1 MPLAIIKLINEA
13 IKAAIMKKSL
23 FIVMCIL
30 LIPSAY
36 ADWFY
41 NSEKIVVDM
50 DIYSYAGIIKTSP
63 GGYIESATVNLTF
76 FPKNTETQDVLNYET
91 LPSAEASDETIT
103 FRWKRPEE
111 RITYRWNGRI
121 EITNKIA
128 KISDKI
134 RFPIEEL
141 PDDVLVYTKP
151 SKTID
156 SENADIIRLASE
168 TVKGEDDLFA
178 AVFKVADWTKHN
190 IKYDLST
197 LTADVSQKASWVLQN
212 RYGVCDELTS
222 LFIAMLRSVGV
233 PARFVSG
240 IAYTNS
246 ELFPEK
252 WGPHGWA
259 EVYFPDYGWIPFDVT
274 YGEFGWVDPTHIKFK
289 DSVDPDESS
298 TYFQWLGKNA
308 DLETRDLD
316 IKTTLVGSY
325 GNAKTDL
332 SINADVFKNSVNFG
346 SYNLIEATIRNNGN
360 YYYATELYL
369 NKPAEL
375 KIIGQESKSILLLP
389 NENRKVYWILK
400 VDEGLSSKYSYT
412 FPIAVSTTNNLTAK
426 TSFEAD
432 ARQSSVSHDEV
443 QQAALLLEE
452 ETEKKYSGNVV
463 LECAISEKEFYA
475 DESAGIECNAKN
487 TGNVFLDN
495 LKACFQSKCVD
506 FNLGISQEKLFS
518 FKADN
523 LDTGL
528 KEIPVILRN
537 NLVSKS
543 SYLSFQVK
551 DRPKVN
557 IEEIQYPVNASFNGN
572 ITISFVIV
580 QSSQSNPKK
589 VEVTLK
595 QDNIDKKWLIPELE
609 GSRKFIVS
617 IEGSRMRYGKNNYE
631 ISANY
636 EDDSGKKYSASERF
650 EIQLTD
656 ANLLQR
662 ASLSLNNFEFLSAE
676 EIGLI
681 LLSGTVGFLIVVG
694 VILRKNRKVRER

>member
-1 MPLAIIKLINEA
+1 
-13 IKAAIMKKSL
+13 MKKSL

-30 LIPSAY
+30 LIPSAF

-41 NSEKIVVDM
+41 NSEKITVDM
-50 DIYSYAGIIKTSP
+50 DIYSYADIIKASP

-76 FPKNTETQDVLNYET
+76 FPKSTETQYILNYET
-91 LPSAEASDETIT
+91 LPKAEVSDETIT
-103 FRWKRPEE
+103 FRWKRPED

-121 EITNKIA
+121 EITNKIT

-134 RFPIEEL
+134 RFPIEDL
-141 PDDVLVYTKP
+141 PDDVLAYTKP

-156 SENADIIRLASE
+156 SDNGDIIRLASE
-168 TVKGEDDLFA
+168 TVKGEEDLFA

-222 LFIAMLRSVGV
+222 LFIAMLRSIGI

-259 EVYFPDYGWIPFDVT
+259 EVYFPNYGWVPFDVT

-289 DSVDPDESS
+289 DSVDPDEAS

-308 DLETRDLD
+308 DLKTRDLD
-316 IKTTLVGSY
+316 IKTTLVDSH
-325 GNAKTDL
+325 GNAKSDL
-332 SINADVFKNSVNFG
+332 SINAEVFKNSVNFG
-346 SYNLIEATIRNNGN
+346 SYNLIEATIKNTGN

-369 NKPAEL
+369 SKPKEL
-375 KIIGQESKSILLLP
+375 SIIGQESKSILLFP

-400 VDEGLSSKYSYT
+400 VDEGLGSKYSYT

-432 ARQSSVSHDEV
+432 ARQSSATYEEV
-443 QQAALLLEE
+443 QEAALLLEE
-452 ETEKKYSGNVV
+452 ETEKKYSGNVM
-463 LECAISEKEFYA
+463 LECSISKKNFYA
-475 DESAGIECNAKN
+475 DESAEIECNAKN

-495 LKACFQSKCVD
+495 LKACFQSECID

-523 LDTGL
+523 LDAGI
-528 KEIPVILRN
+528 KEVPVILRN
-537 NLVSKS
+537 DLVSKS

-551 DRPKVN
+551 DRPKVD
-557 IEEIQYPVNASFNGN
+557 IGEIQYPLNASYTGN
-572 ITISFVIV
+572 ITISFVV
-580 QSSQSNPKK
+580 AQSSQSSPKNVK
-589 VEVTLK
+589 VALK
-595 QDNIDKKWLIPELE
+595 QNNIDKKWIIPELE

-617 IEGSRMRYGKNNYE
+617 VEGSQMRYGQNNYE
-631 ISANY
+631 ISADY
-636 EDDSGKKYSASERF
+636 YDDSGNKYSKSEKF
-650 EIQLTD
+650 EIQLTG
-656 ANLLQR
+656 ASLIQR
-662 ASLSLNNFEFLSAE
+662 AYLSLNNLESLSAE
-676 EIGLI
+676 TIGLI
-681 LLSGTVGFLIVVG
+681 LLSGTIGFLIIVG
-694 VILRKNRKVRER
+694 IIFRKTSRVRRK